1 MFEDFKVK
9 LDYGKAIIICDDNLN
24 LDSFRSDIRPKI
36 MILKSNPEKLYG
48 LDSYDF
54 RIEYK
59 SEIFKKIEDLG
70 FNIINITEMI
80 RGKIKDILDEE
91 IDKFIKKNINNIDY
105 ITDFSID
112 KHSNYESIS
121 FDFIREANYFGKD
134 TRNDEETLKSIDIYI
149 NKVNEG
155 IIKLGTD
162 RYSNYGFEYNLE
174 TNKFN
179 IENKEI
185 MRNIYSER
193 QLKVFLAYEQYKQG
207 KTPAIYDEIAK
218 INNFLED
225 KKSVIVELHNGTKI
239 KAETY
244 LGSILDIRDNGE
256 IYIADRYSNKIIE
269 GYPINSYECLGTQLK
284 CLKYG
289 RNVLPIQ
296 SNVLE
301 NLSTEKIRKL
311 KESEE
316 EEEEV
321 Q

>member
-24 LDSFRSDIRPKI
+24 LDSFRSEIRPKI
-36 MILKSNPEKLYG
+36 MLLKSNPEKLYG

-54 RIEYK
+54 KREYK
-59 SEIFKKIEDLG
+59 SELFKKIEDLG

-80 RGKIKDILDEE
+80 RGKIKDILEEE
-91 IDKFIKKNINNIDY
+91 IDKFIKENINNIDY
-105 ITDFSID
+105 ITDFTVD

-121 FDFIREANYFGKD
+121 FDFMREANYFGKD

-149 NKVNEG
+149 NKVSEG

-162 RYSNYGFEYNLE
+162 RYSDLGFEYNIE
-174 TNKFN
+174 TDKFN

-185 MRNIYSER
+185 MKNIYNER
-193 QLKVFLAYEQYKQG
+193 QLKLFLAYEQYKQG
-207 KTPAIYDEIAK
+207 KTPPIYNEIAK

-239 KAETY
+239 KAETF
-244 LGSILDIRDNGE
+244 LGSILNIRDNGE

-269 GYPINSYECLGTQLK
+269 GNPINSYECLGTELK

-289 RNVLPIQ
+289 RNTLPIQ
-296 SNVLE
+296 SETLE
-301 NLSTEKIRKL
+301 NLKAKRINEI
-311 KESEE
+311 EQIED
-316 EEEEV
+316 EEEV

>member
-9 LDYGKAIIICDDNLN
+9 LDYGKAIIICDDDLN
-24 LDSFRSDIRPKI
+24 LDSYRSEIRPKVL
-36 MILKSNPEKLYG
+36 ILKNNPEKIYG

-54 RIEYK
+54 RREYK
-59 SEIFKKIEDLG
+59 SELFKKVEGLG

-80 RGKIKDILDEE
+80 RGRIKGILDEE
-91 IDKFIKKNINNIDY
+91 LNKFIKENINNTDY
-105 ITDFSID
+105 ITDFSVN
-112 KHSNYESIS
+112 KYSNYTSIS
-121 FDFIREANYFGKD
+121 FDFMREASYFGKD
-134 TRNDEETLKSIDIYI
+134 TRDDEETLKSIDIYI

-162 RYSNYGFEYNLE
+162 RYSDLSFEYNIE
-174 TNKFN
+174 KDKFN
-179 IENKEI
+179 IENEEI
-185 MRNIYSER
+185 MKRIYGEKK
-193 QLKVFLAYEQYKQG
+193 LKLFLAYEQYKQG
-207 KTPAIYDEIAK
+207 KIPPIYNEIAK

-244 LGSILDIRDNGE
+244 LGSILNIRENGE
-256 IYIADRYSNKIIE
+256 IFIADRYSNKIIE
-269 GYPINSYECLGTQLK
+269 GNPINSYECLGTELK

-289 RNVLPIQ
+289 RNILPIQ
-296 SNVLE
+296 SEALE
-301 NLSTEKIRKL
+301 SLRTEKIREFE
-311 KESEE
+311 ESED

>member
-1 MFEDFKVK
+1 MFEDFKV
-9 LDYGKAIIICDDNLN
+9 IIICDDNLN
-24 LDSFRSDIRPKI
+24 LDSFRSDIRLKI

-91 IDKFIKKNINNIDY
+91 IDKFIKENINNIDY

-121 FDFIREANYFGKD
+121 FDFMREANYFGKD

-207 KTPAIYDEIAK
+207 KTPAIYNEIAK

>member
-207 KTPAIYDEIAK
+207 KTPAIYNEIAK

>member
-91 IDKFIKKNINNIDY
+91 IDKFIKENINNIDY

-121 FDFIREANYFGKD
+121 FDFMREANYFGKD

-207 KTPAIYDEIAK
+207 KTPAIYNEIAK

-301 NLSTEKIRKL
+301 NLSTEKMRKF
-311 KESEE
+311 KESKE

>member
-1 MFEDFKVK
+1 
-9 LDYGKAIIICDDNLN
+9 
-24 LDSFRSDIRPKI
+24 
-36 MILKSNPEKLYG
+36 
-48 LDSYDF
+48 
-54 RIEYK
+54 
-59 SEIFKKIEDLG
+59 
-70 FNIINITEMI
+70 MI

-91 IDKFIKKNINNIDY
+91 IDKFIKENINNIDY

-121 FDFIREANYFGKD
+121 FDFMREANYFGKD

-207 KTPAIYDEIAK
+207 KTPAIYNEIAK

-225 KKSVIVELHNGTKI
+225 KKSIIVELHNGTKI